1 MIPLPAAVDAVGNN
15 ALQEITFRSRP
26 ERREPLGSASK
37 TV

>member
-1 MIPLPAAVDAVGNN
+1 MQWVIN